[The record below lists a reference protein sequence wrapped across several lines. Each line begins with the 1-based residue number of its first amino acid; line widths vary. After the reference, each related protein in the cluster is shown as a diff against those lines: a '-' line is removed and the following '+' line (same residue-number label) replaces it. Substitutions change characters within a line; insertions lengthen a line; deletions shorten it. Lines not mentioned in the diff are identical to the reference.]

1 MDLIIIRH
9 GRPHRQ
15 VVGDDDKEDAANPGL
30 SDVGREQAERTAEL
44 LESEGID
51 HVVASTM
58 KRAYETA
65 VPLAERLGTD
75 VEAIDDLKESDHRSS
90 VYVPAEE
97 MSRDDPDTAHFFE
110 GNLHDHVFSDGLE
123 AFEKQVSRGFQHVI
137 DTNRSRRVAVFCH
150 GMTTSVFLR
159 TILGFDD
166 PLSLTV
172 DYCGIS
178 RVRASSTGIRSVRSI
193 NETHHVRDL
202 IEW

>member
-9 GRPHRQ
+9 GRPHRH
-15 VVGDDDKEDAANPGL
+15 VVGDEDEEEAANPGL
-30 SDVGREQAERTAEL
+30 SERGHQQADRTAEL
-44 LESEGID
+44 LAEEGID
-51 HVVASTM
+51 HVVSSTM
-58 KRAYETA
+58 KRAIETA
-65 VPLAERLGTD
+65 APLARRLGLE
-75 VEAIDDLKESDHRSS
+75 VEQIDDLKESDHRNT

-97 MSRDDPDTAHFFE
+97 MSRDDPDTAHFYE
-110 GNLHDHVFSDGLE
+110 GNIHDHVFSDGLE
-123 AFEKQVSRGFQHVI
+123 AFEKQVARGFQHVI
-137 DTNRSRRVAVFCH
+137 DTNRSRRVAVYCH

-178 RVRASSTGIRSVRSI
+178 RVRASSTGVRSVRSI
-193 NETHHVRDL
+193 NETHHVRHL